1 MYNLKNTLYGDGIH
15 DDLPAIQELLDS
27 GMQVVYLP
35 TPLKNYLITGTLFIH
50 SNQELK
56 LDRHTHIRLANGSSC
71 PMLEDADDGKWNER
85 ITVSGGIWDMNN
97 KNQKPNP
104 MHYPDP
110 DTGLMVIDEAFKNGI
125 ASHES
130 DKKIPV
136 YTGSCFRFYKVKEF
150 YFGNITIKNP
160 VTFGLQV
167 AYVHN
172 FTIEN
177 LMFDYKEGAPK
188 LWNMDGVHVEGGC
201 KNGLIRNLKGTC
213 HDDTVALT
221 SDDATYGPIENI
233 VVDGVYSENTHSA
246 VRLLSRFNS
255 LKNIHITNIFGT
267 FYTYCII
274 LSKFY
279 ADLPG
284 RSGFENITIDN
295 VYASHC
301 KGTADVAGNNSELIM
316 IGNKNNE
323 IDIKNLKISK
333 VFRTETHL
341 SLPTIAIYENTNINN
356 LSITDCV
363 QTNET
368 KSPITFLRNN
378 GNIKKLFLS
387 NIEAG
392 EDTLIDGLGRVD
404 EFVKYGKR

>member
-1 MYNLKNTLYGDGIH
+1 MYHLKNVLYGDGIH
-15 DDLPAIQELLDS
+15 DDLPAIQEMLDS
-27 GMQVVYLP
+27 GIKVIYLP
-35 TPLKNYLITGTLFIH
+35 PPEKNYLISGTIFMH

-56 LDRHTHIRLANGSSC
+56 MDRHTIIRLADGSNC
-71 PMLEDADDGKWNER
+71 PMIEDADDGEWNER

-97 KNQKPNP
+97 INQKPNP
-104 MHYPDP
+104 MHFPDP
-110 DTGLMVIDEAFKNGI
+110 DTGKMVIDEAFKSGI
-125 ASHES
+125 ASRES
-130 DKKIPV
+130 DRKIPV

-150 YFGNITIKNP
+150 YFGNITIRNP
-160 VTFGLQV
+160 VTFGLQI
-167 AYVHN
+167 AYVED

-177 LMFDYKEGAPK
+177 LVFDYNQGSPK

-201 KNGLIRNLKGTC
+201 KNGLIKNLKGTC

-233 VVDGVYSENTHSA
+233 VVDGIYSENTHSA
-246 VRLLSRFNS
+246 VRLLSRINA
-255 LKNIHITNIFGT
+255 LKNIHITNVFGS

-301 KGTADVAGNNSELIM
+301 KGTDDVPGNYTEFIM

-323 IDIKNLKISK
+323 IDIKNLKISN

-341 SLPTIAIYENTNINN
+341 ALPTIAIYENTNINN
-356 LSITDCV
+356 LSITNCV

-368 KSPITFLRNN
+368 GSPITFLRNN
-378 GNIKKLFLS
+378 GNVQRLFMS
-387 NIEAG
+387 NNEVG
-392 EDTLIDGLGRVD
+392 QDTLMDGDG
-404 EFVKYGKR
+404 FVGEMVR